1 MKRSKDRSL
10 FKIALFVCAVLYFK
24 SLILFLL
31 LFLLLFLEDNRKAI
45 LFVILS
51 ILLVLINRYRMDV
64 MPLGMVEEKRE
75 KYVIADKIFYKT
87 KVFCEDDLKPGDVLY
102 FKSAFKK
109 NSISSQI
116 NKNILFEG
124 EDCQKL
130 FCFYPRTFIYETIH
144 SQEALTKEMMEKLLY
159 NIDPVQGLDFDLG
172 YGLASYYFF
181 RFLNKKSK
189 RISLILFF
197 IYSLF
202 FVFPIKHYLILIDMI
217 LDHFSLNKEKKASIK
232 ILILCCINFSLFQNY
247 SFLLPL
253 LFEMYSLFSLDLDFK
268 TYMAFLTIFFFG
280 QCDPIKTFTFSFL
293 IRIRIFLFLFS
304 FLVLLCPFLEG
315 VYLFLIRIF
324 SRLLSFDLSIRG
336 TVSIFG
342 TVLLISIFRH
352 FHIQKGAGQYVILL
366 LVTLLPIHDPF
377 FHVSFIDVG
386 QGDSIMIKKPFR
398 HSCTLIDTGSPF
410 NYYKLKTFLFR
421 QGIYQIDHLIITHND
436 SDHNGNVEALK
447 EDFKVKD
454 IVTQGRDIEYN
465 GLFLDHLD
473 LLEFDNDNDNSLVYL
488 MKVKSL
494 SFLFTG
500 DISKKAERD
509 LILRHGPLDVD
520 ILKVSHHGSKTGSS
534 DLFISQILPA
544 VSVISTSGLYGH
556 PNKEVLDVLNS
567 YKSRF
572 FLTSESGTVSVYIT
586 RFLSFI
592 KTAKYEF
599 VIIRE

>member
-1 MKRSKDRSL
+1 M
-10 FKIALFVCAVLYFK
+10 
-24 SLILFLL
+24 
-31 LFLLLFLEDNRKAI
+31 
-45 LFVILS
+45 
-51 ILLVLINRYRMDV
+51 
-64 MPLGMVEEKRE
+64 
-75 KYVIADKIFYKT
+75 
-87 KVFCEDDLKPGDVLY
+87 
-102 FKSAFKK
+102 
-109 NSISSQI
+109 
-116 NKNILFEG
+116 
-124 EDCQKL
+124 
-130 FCFYPRTFIYETIH
+130 
-144 SQEALTKEMMEKLLY
+144 
-159 NIDPVQGLDFDLG
+159 
-172 YGLASYYFF
+172 
-181 RFLNKKSK
+181 
-189 RISLILFF
+189 
-197 IYSLF
+197 
-202 FVFPIKHYLILIDMI
+202 
-217 LDHFSLNKEKKASIK
+217 
-232 ILILCCINFSLFQNY
+232 
-247 SFLLPL
+247 
-253 LFEMYSLFSLDLDFK
+253 
-268 TYMAFLTIFFFG
+268 
-280 QCDPIKTFTFSFL
+280 
-293 IRIRIFLFLFS
+293 RIFLFLFS

-315 VYLFLIRIF
+315 VYLSLIRIF
-324 SRLLSFDLSIRG
+324 SRLLSFDLPIRG
-336 TVSIFG
+336 TVSLFG
-342 TVLLISIFRH
+342 IILLISIFRQ
-352 FHIQKGAGQYVILL
+352 FHIQKGVGQYVILL

-410 NYYKLKTFLFR
+410 NYYKLKTFLFQ

-454 IVTQGRDIEYN
+454 IVTQGRDIEYF

-592 KTAKYEF
+592 KTVKYEF